1 MSKNSPFNYNAT
13 VSTGGGSGTPGGS
26 NTQVQFND
34 AGSFG
39 GDSGLT
45 YNKTTNNLTTNS
57 IFNGFTSVA
66 ASGTLITLTAASTPN
81 YVVTGSGGQVIQL
94 PDATT
99 LPKDANIFSFNN
111 NQTSG
116 AITVNNNSSTLV
128 ASIPSGGY
136 VSLSLLDN
144 TLAAGSWDRHD
155 QAPANVSWSTNTF
168 DYAGS
173 FTSGTWNGNTVQVN
187 RGGTGAATLT
197 GYVKGNGTAAM
208 TAAGSVPV
216 GDLSGLGT
224 GIATALAINVGTA
237 GAPVVQNGALGTP
250 SSGIATNITGTASGL
265 TAGNVTTNA
274 NLTGAV
280 TSVGNATTVVT
291 NANLTGDVTSVGNA
305 TTLTN
310 APVIAK
316 VLTGYVS
323 GAGVVAAT
331 DSILTA
337 IQKLNGNDATNA
349 NLTGAVTSVGN
360 ATSLGSFTSAQ
371 LLAAL
376 TDETGTGT
384 AVFSISPALTGTPT
398 APTAAAGTNTTQLAT
413 TAFVRAVLGGT
424 SQVFT
429 SAPGTYTTPANVKLI
444 MVSLIGAGGGGA
456 GSGTAPGVGG
466 AGGPTTFGTAL
477 LTGSGG
483 AANAGAGGAAAGG
496 SVINIVG
503 AIGNSPYSTSTT
515 LIVSGASGA
524 SSYYAG
530 GGSGVSAAAGNAAPV
545 NSGAGGGG
553 AGGGV
558 GVAAAKG
565 GSAGGYVE
573 HIIVSP
579 AATYA
584 YAVGAAGTGGTAGTG
599 GLAGG
604 AGGSGV
610 IIVEEFY

>member
-1 MSKNSPFNYNAT
+1 MSVSDINKGASGVNPTSTSILPSQDGNSGKVLGTDGSN
-13 VSTGGGSGTPGGS
+13 VSWVSGGGPGGSPGGS

-57 IFNGFTSVA
+57 LFNGFTSVA

-81 YVVTGSGGQVIQL
+81 YVVTGSGGQIIQL

-99 LPKDANIFSFNN
+99 LPKNANIFSFNN

-136 VSLSLLDN
+136 VSLSLLDT

-224 GIATALAINVGTA
+224 GVATALAVNVGTA
-237 GAPVVQNGALGTP
+237 GAPVVNGGALGTP
-250 SSGIATNITGTASGL
+250 SSGVATNLTGTASGL

-280 TSVGNATTVVT
+280 TS
-291 NANLTGDVTSVGNA
+291 
-305 TTLTN
+305 
-310 APVIAK
+310 I
-316 VLTGYVS
+316 
-323 GAGVVAAT
+323 
-331 DSILTA
+331 
-337 IQKLNGNDATNA
+337 
-349 NLTGAVTSVGN
+349 GN

-376 TDETGTGT
+376 TNETGTGT

-398 APTAAAGTNTTQLAT
+398 APTATAGTNTTQLAT
-413 TAFVRAVLGGT
+413 TAFVTTAVATITNNGQSGSIADTAT
-424 SQVFT
+424 SGIIIYEFT
-429 SAPGTYTTPANVKLI
+429 
-444 MVSLIGAGGGGA
+444 GA
-456 GSGTAPGVGG
+456 GSLTLPTAVANKAIFMVKNRHSADITVTFTGG
-466 AGGPTTFGTAL
+466 QNAD
-477 LTGSGG
+477 GST
-483 AANAGAGGAAAGG
+483 
-496 SVINIVG
+496 SISI
-503 AIGNSPYSTSTT
+503 SPYQALQFISNNTNYN
-515 LIVSGASGA
+515 I
-524 SSYYAG
+524 
-530 GGSGVSAAAGNAAPV
+530 
-545 NSGAGGGG
+545 
-553 AGGGV
+553 
-558 GVAAAKG
+558 
-565 GSAGGYVE
+565 
-573 HIIVSP
+573 
-579 AATYA
+579 
-584 YAVGAAGTGGTAGTG
+584 
-599 GLAGG
+599 
-604 AGGSGV
+604 
-610 IIVEEFY
+610 F